1 MVEKTTD
8 EKTDVNELQRLIN
21 TAMALYSE
29 EQKQTILVME
39 SMERYHAQRQRELQ
53 IEIGVYGVM
62 IVALIVALASIILWG

>member
-21 TAMALYSE
+21 TAMALYGE
-29 EQKQTILVME
+29 EQKQTMLVLE
-39 SMERYHAQRQRELQ
+39 AVERYHAQRQRELST
-53 IEIGVYGVM
+53 EILIYGVM